1 MFLFS
6 SQYAPYRIKILGA
19 ENNRF
24 SLIKLFNE
32 VKKCERL
39 GTVSKKT
46 YVCYSSLKKKN
57 QLVTEDC
64 NEVQYAQS
72 TLTIEL
78 NFDYILHCLFLSID
92 SYS

>member
-1 MFLFS
+1 MEGVTIDRKRTVKLSFVFV
-6 SQYAPYRIKILGA
+6 SQFAPYRIKILGA

-46 YVCYSSLKKKN
+46 
-57 QLVTEDC
+57 
-64 NEVQYAQS
+64 
-72 TLTIEL
+72 LTIEL